1 VQLRLHPRATPMA
14 ALVSATD
21 AGNDEPLVISYAALP
36 TDRALE
42 MQVFRRTAAP
52 NQGVQL
58 QPLAMGNAATGFVHA
73 YRALPATMPALADE
87 SVEETQPAALIM
99 RATIARARR
108 DHPEPSGFDVHPS
121 TL

>member
-1 VQLRLHPRATPMA
+1 MA

-21 AGNDEPLVISYAALP
+21 ADGDEALVIGYVALP

-52 NQGVQL
+52 SQGVRL
-58 QPLAMGNAATGFVHA
+58 EPLALGTAASGFVHA
-73 YRALPATMPALADE
+73 YRALPATLPVLVEEPA
-87 SVEETQPAALIM
+87 EETQPAALIM
-99 RATIARARR
+99 RATIERARR
-108 DHPEPSGFDVHPS
+108 DRSEPSGFDVHPS